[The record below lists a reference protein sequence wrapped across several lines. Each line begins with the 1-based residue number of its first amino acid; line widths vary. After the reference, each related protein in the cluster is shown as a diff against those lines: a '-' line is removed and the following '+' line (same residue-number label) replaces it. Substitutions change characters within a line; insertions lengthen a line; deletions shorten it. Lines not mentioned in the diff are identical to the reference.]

1 MKRLTLLFFL
11 ITALTFG
18 QEQEKKE
25 APWNVMYPEFMAEE
39 AAEYFDEFNM
49 LWSDESPI
57 NVKEGRLVAI
67 AVSAAIRCEYCIAA
81 QIEFAKKAV
90 STRFSEDKLKAITID
105 YKELLEPTRNEDADG
120 SLWSTF
126 NLLQEK
132 VIHGMFEYNYGVK
145 TRKVRKIKNFA
156 QNQKVNQ
163 ELFNMALEYVS

>member
-57 NVKEGRLVAI
+57 NAKEGRLIAI

-81 QIEFAKKAV
+81 QIEFAKKDGANEEEIKAAIQIAAEIQ
-90 STRFSEDKLKAITID
+90 RFST
-105 YKELLEPTRNEDADG
+105 LLYGNEFDVD
-120 SLWSTF
+120 TF
-126 NLLQEK
+126 N
-132 VIHGMFEYNYGVK
+132 
-145 TRKVRKIKNFA
+145 KIIGRDNK
-156 QNQKVNQ
+156 
-163 ELFNMALEYVS
+163 E

>member
-57 NVKEGRLVAI
+57 NVKEGRLIAI

-81 QIEFAKKAV
+81 QIEFAKKAGANNEEIKAAIQIAADIQ
-90 STRFSEDKLKAITID
+90 RFST
-105 YKELLEPTRNEDADG
+105 LLYGNEFDAE
-120 SLWSTF
+120 TF
-126 NLLQEK
+126 N
-132 VIHGMFEYNYGVK
+132 
-145 TRKVRKIKNFA
+145 KIIGRDNK
-156 QNQKVNQ
+156 
-163 ELFNMALEYVS
+163 E

>member
-57 NVKEGRLVAI
+57 NAKEGRLIAI

-81 QIEFAKKAV
+81 QIEFAKKDGANDEEIKAAIQIAAEIQ
-90 STRFSEDKLKAITID
+90 RFST
-105 YKELLEPTRNEDADG
+105 LLYGNEFDVD
-120 SLWSTF
+120 TF
-126 NLLQEK
+126 NRIIGRDNKE
-132 VIHGMFEYNYGVK
+132 
-145 TRKVRKIKNFA
+145 
-156 QNQKVNQ
+156 
-163 ELFNMALEYVS
+163 

>member
-57 NVKEGRLVAI
+57 NAKEGRLIAI

-81 QIEFAKKAV
+81 QIEFAKKDGANDEEIKAAIQIAAEIQ
-90 STRFSEDKLKAITID
+90 RFST
-105 YKELLEPTRNEDADG
+105 LLYGNEFDAD
-120 SLWSTF
+120 TF
-126 NLLQEK
+126 N
-132 VIHGMFEYNYGVK
+132 
-145 TRKVRKIKNFA
+145 KIIGRDNK
-156 QNQKVNQ
+156 
-163 ELFNMALEYVS
+163 E

>member
-39 AAEYFDEFNM
+39 VAEYFDEFNM

-57 NVKEGRLVAI
+57 NAKEGRLVAI

-81 QIEFAKKAV
+81 QIEFAKKDGANDEEIKAA
-90 STRFSEDKLKAITID
+90 SQIAAEIQRFST
-105 YKELLEPTRNEDADG
+105 LLYGNEFDVD
-120 SLWSTF
+120 TF
-126 NLLQEK
+126 N
-132 VIHGMFEYNYGVK
+132 
-145 TRKVRKIKNFA
+145 KIIGRDNK
-156 QNQKVNQ
+156 
-163 ELFNMALEYVS
+163 